1 MDVPDL
7 DIPARAPKAAA
18 KPAPS
23 AGTGAAAAPAAAAR
37 RPAAPAVPTDLG
49 LRNLGDDD
57 DLAAGGLDL
66 DLDLGNGPPL
76 VRGENSASLPKIPK
90 AAEAKG
96 GEGPGADRAPPKEA
110 AAPAAP
116 TAPSQPLAAPARAGV
131 DPIEARALSA
141 YGDAPKE
148 IWRTPLYAYRVLRRR
163 PTLKKLVLQKK
174 READRATGAEE
185 DAMVAFAESI
195 RSKAET
201 LPLYGRVLDEV
212 RGTERVLGERDAVLA
227 AETDAHRH
235 KQAEA
240 DAHIAALEGELSQI
254 QMEERAIAGELN
266 EAETLLKRA
275 DAHVKRV
282 EIEIRNALAQAEGE
296 PGSADAKGVGP

>member
-1 MDVPDL
+1 M
-7 DIPARAPKAAA
+7 KGE
-18 KPAPS
+18 S
-23 AGTGAAAAPAAAAR
+23 A
-37 RPAAPAVPTDLG
+37 
-49 LRNLGDDD
+49 
-57 DLAAGGLDL
+57 
-66 DLDLGNGPPL
+66 
-76 VRGENSASLPKIPK
+76 ASLPKVPK
-90 AAEAKG
+90 AAESKG
-96 GEGPGADRAPPKEA
+96 AAEVPGAAPSKEA

-116 TAPSQPLAAPARAGV
+116 APAAPQPLAPPAKAAV
-131 DPIEARALSA
+131 DPALAHALSD
-141 YGDAPKE
+141 YGEAPKE

-163 PTLKKLVLQKK
+163 PVLKKLVLQKK

-185 DAMVAFAESI
+185 DALVAFAESI
-195 RSKAET
+195 RTKAET

-240 DAHIAALEGELSQI
+240 DARIAALEGEMSQI

-275 DAHVKRV
+275 DARVKRA
-282 EIEIRNALAQAEGE
+282 EIEIRNALAQAGGE
-296 PGSADAKGVGP
+296 PSADAKGVGP